1 MGYILPLLSSSASYY
16 LSYFLDSYMNDR
28 VSAQVCQLETDAMV
42 IILAL
47 IIVSIFIGTLF
58 AIARLNQIEITMKSE
73 IRNME
78 TRLRLIDIKLQN
90 IIDSHE
96 TSTARG
102 DFIDDAGEK
111 FNPRQYSSDDSDI
124 EYLRNEKEDLMITS
138 ADDVEEHLIQ
148 DQADRDVAEKDEEFL
163 VIEEVDRVVTS
174 ADHVYGCWWAC

>member
-1 MGYILPLLSSSASYY
+1 MEVKTEFQPRSVTLKL
-16 LSYFLDSYMNDR
+16 
-28 VSAQVCQLETDAMV
+28 MV
-42 IILAL
+42 IIFAL

-102 DFIDDAGEK
+102 DYIDDAGEK
-111 FNPRQYSSDDSDI
+111 INTWQYSSDDSDI
-124 EYLRNEKEDLMITS
+124 E
-138 ADDVEEHLIQ
+138 
-148 DQADRDVAEKDEEFL
+148 
-163 VIEEVDRVVTS
+163 
-174 ADHVYGCWWAC
+174 